1 MVQKMDLRLMC
12 EQVTNELQEL
22 EQDAAFD
29 YLKVEE
35 EIKELNEQVEESD
48 CILEELEEILLGFK
62 DDLGQIKGEMLQLS
76 QKSQSVNQRI
86 ANRKELQ
93 ESLDEFTSSAVLE
106 PSLVLDICNGDLED
120 NYI

>member
-1 MVQKMDLRLMC
+1 M
-12 EQVTNELQEL
+12 TNELQEL

-62 DDLGQIKGEMLQLS
+62 DDLG
-76 QKSQSVNQRI
+76 
-86 ANRKELQ
+86 
-93 ESLDEFTSSAVLE
+93 
-106 PSLVLDICNGDLED
+106 
-120 NYI
+120 